1 MQPRAIKESASKK
14 LKPVATSVATGFCSP
29 QNEFKLTPHSAGARI
44 ILNYFLAA
52 RTAAPAEEFP
62 AVHADFGLGWF
73 GRGVFAIRRD
83 LESLECES
91 FDFLADEAFDGAE
104 FFGFVG
110 RDECEGIPRH
120 VRTAGAADA
129 VDIILRVLR
138 DVVVDDM
145 AHSSDVD
152 TARSDVCGDHD
163 FVFSGFE
170 SAERFDA
177 LVLRAV
183 GMQDGDGMVVG
194 AEFFGDLVGTV
205 LGAAED
211 DRALVIDCGEQREE
225 EVKLAAWIHHVNA
238 MLHDGSHRAG
248 YSDLDTHGIPEGK
261 VGELCDFRRE
271 GGREK
276 EGLSVLGNL
285 RNDAAH
291 GRQETDIEHAV
302 DLVEDEDFDVVEA
315 DGALLEVV
323 FQTAGGGDKNIE
335 TLLEGCALVS
345 VTNAAINTA
354 NLEVGETAE
363 VAHGGFHLHGEF
375 TGRLKDEAAKA
386 AVRAELLE
394 RGQREGGGFSCAG
407 LGRGDE
413 VAALQGR
420 RNGAK
425 LDGCRIAVTHRLDA
439 LQNMLGQSKR

>member
-1 MQPRAIKESASKK
+1 MQPRAIKESAYKK
-14 LKPVATSVATGFCSP
+14 LKPVATSVETGFCSP
-29 QNEFKLTPHSAGARI
+29 QNEIKLTPHSAGARI
-44 ILNYFLAA
+44 ILDYFLASRA
-52 RTAAPAEEFP
+52 AAPAEEFP

-91 FDFLADEAFDGAE
+91 FDFLADEAFDSAE

-120 VRTAGAADA
+120 VGAAGAADA
-129 VDIILRVLR
+129 VDIVLGVLR

-145 AHSSDVD
+145 AHSGDVD
-152 TARSDVCGDHD
+152 AARGDVGRNHD

-183 GMQDGDGMVVG
+183 GVQNGDGMVVG
-194 AEFFGDLVGTV
+194 AEFFGDFVGTV
-205 LGAAED
+205 LGTAED
-211 DRALVIDCGEQREE
+211 DGALVIDCGEQREE
-225 EVKLAAWIHHVNA
+225 EVKFAARVHHVNA
-238 MLHDGSHRAG
+238 MLHDRGHRAG
-248 YSDLDTHGIPEGK
+248 GSDFYAHGIAEGK
-261 VGELCDFRRE
+261 VGKLRDFRRE
-271 GGREK
+271 GGREE
-276 EGLSVLGNL
+276 EGLPIFGNL
-285 RNDAAH
+285 RNNAAH

-302 DLVEDEDFDVVEA
+302 DLIEDEDFDVIETHR
-315 DGALLEVV
+315 ALLEVV
-323 FQTAGGGDKNIE
+323 LETSWRGDKNIE
-335 TLLEGCALVS
+335 TLLERCTLVS
-345 VTNAAINTA
+345 VADATIDTA
-354 NLEVGETAE
+354 DFEVGETAE
-363 VAHGGFHLHGEF
+363 VTHSGFHLHGEF
-375 TGRLKDEAAKA
+375 ACRLEDEAAEA

-394 RGQREGGGFSCAG
+394 RGQCKGGGFTCAG
-407 LGRGDE
+407 LGRGDK